1 MAKKPQAESSGNS
14 NVLSPEMI
22 RQLKDQ
28 LLIVL
33 VKRNGGIVDMPV
45 SEVDATG
52 QDLLN
57 IDINAKLRTF
67 RITLA
72 RKH

>member
-57 IDINAKLRTF
+57 IDINAELRTF